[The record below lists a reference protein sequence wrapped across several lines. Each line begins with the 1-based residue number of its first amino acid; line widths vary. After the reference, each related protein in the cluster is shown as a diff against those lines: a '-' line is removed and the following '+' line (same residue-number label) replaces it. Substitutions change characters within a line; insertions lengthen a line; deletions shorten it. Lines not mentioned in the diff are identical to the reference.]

1 MSVKEQIL
9 NDIKEAMKNKDN
21 FRRDTLRMV
30 NSAFKQIEVDERVE
44 LSDERIFSILQTEI
58 KRRNESATQYKAG
71 NRDDLAQKELEEIA
85 IISVYLPKQLSD
97 NEVEEGLKAIISK
110 NGFAS
115 IKDLGALMK
124 VAKDEF
130 GASCDRKRMSEFA
143 KKLLNS

>member
-85 IISVYLPKQLSD
+85 IISVYLPKQLS
-97 NEVEEGLKAIISK
+97 EIVSISR
-110 NGFAS
+110 F
-115 IKDLGALMK
+115 ILG
-124 VAKDEF
+124 
-130 GASCDRKRMSEFA
+130 C
-143 KKLLNS
+143 